1 MKYRQLGKWPIQLS
15 EIALGT
21 GDNAGGIIYG
31 TSKEQIQL
39 VERALELGVN
49 TFDCSPDYGKG
60 LGEANLGRVLREI
73 GAPEAQIITKVEIMP
88 EEVSAGLIRHKVRQ
102 SLEDSLLRLR
112 REHVDIYMLHNPVRM
127 MRNAGV
133 RVWMRLNPDDVL
145 NEVTPV
151 MEKLRKEGKVRFLGL
166 ACEASET
173 RAVLPLL
180 ATGEFAAINAWY
192 NLANPTAATK
202 VSGFP
207 PEEDYQGLFDAAEKA
222 GAGVAVIRP
231 LAGGA
236 LTDRILTGG
245 NSARHPLSRGY
256 YRDNPQFLEPELDRG
271 RRFRFL
277 AKEGRTLSHEAYR
290 FVLSHQAVSTI
301 VCGISEPAHLE
312 EAAKASDGGALN
324 PRDLREIA
332 NVFEQGFFAA

>member
-1 MKYRQLGKWPIQLS
+1 MQLS

-39 VERALELGVN
+39 VEKALELGVN

-73 GAPEAQIITKVEIMP
+73 GVPDAQIITKVEIMP
-88 EEVSAGLIRHKVRQ
+88 EEVSAGMIRDKVRQ

-112 REHVDIYMLHNPVRM
+112 REHIDIFMLHNPVRM
-127 MRNAGV
+127 TRNPGV
-133 RVWMRLNPDDVL
+133 RVWMRLTPDDVL
-145 NEVTPV
+145 NEVMPV
-151 MEKLRKEGKVRFLGL
+151 MEKLRSEGKVRFLGL

-173 RAVLPLL
+173 CAVLPLL
-180 ATGEFAAINAWY
+180 ATGAFAAINAWY
-192 NLANPTAATK
+192 NLANPTAAT
-202 VSGFP
+202 SMRGFP
-207 PEEDYQGLFDAAEKA
+207 PEEDYQGLFEAAEKA

-236 LTDRILTGG
+236 LTDRILSGG
-245 NSARHPLSRGY
+245 SDARHPLSRGY
-256 YRDNPQFLEPELDRG
+256 FRDNPHLLEPELDRG

-290 FVLSHQAVSTI
+290 FVLSHPAVSTI

-312 EAAKASDGGALN
+312 EAARASDAGALD
-324 PRDLREIA
+324 RREMSEIA
-332 NVFEQGFFAA
+332 AVFQQGFFAN